1 MEWQT
6 PHLTPDPPVPKS
18 KTKSGHGERT
28 SDWQSPALTGEP
40 AGAAKPQRDGAVQ
53 DDGRQEPG
61 REMTVHPGIA
71 TKDEIRAKA
80 IDGVPN
86 RIESWVEALLLAART
101 IGVQTSPEQIH
112 SAAIWANESEF
123 LDAIVDVAH
132 SAGLTAQFV
141 NWNVRDLS
149 SILLPA
155 LIPISEKSVAMIV
168 SIDGNTVNMVVPVG
182 YQLVERSVPIS
193 QLREFQTH
201 PILLVREREA
211 VQDSRL
217 DDFLTLK
224 PNTWLRDIF
233 LGNKQTIFELC
244 VGSLFG
250 NLLAI
255 STSLFAMLVWD
266 RVIPGRSEATLWV
279 LASGVL
285 LALVIE
291 FCIRSARV
299 TLADHFGKRADL
311 RLSALF
317 FARALDIKSDARPKS
332 PGTLISQLR
341 DLDQLRELL
350 TSTTM
355 GVLIDLPFV
364 VAFLFIIWVIGGPL
378 VWVPIVAIPILILP
392 GALMQMPLSNL
403 AGKGLEESAM
413 RNALL
418 METIH
423 RVEDIKILQAEA
435 RFRNLWNKVNRT
447 SADISMK
454 QRFIASLLMNYTST
468 VQQLA
473 YVGVVIAGVYG
484 ILDGSI
490 SYGAVLACSILTSR
504 TIAPLGMVTAIF
516 TRLQNAK
523 VSKKALDGLL
533 SLPLDHAQNKDKY
546 HTPLLVGSYRFD
558 KVLYGYDPQ
567 APPVIAISDLRIKPG
582 EKVAILGRVGSGKS
596 TLLRLAGGLAQ
607 PQQGQ
612 ILFNGIN
619 MNLIDVADVRRDV
632 GFLMQD
638 ASLFYGTLRDN
649 LLLANPL
656 AQDDE
661 ILEAMR
667 IACADQLLLNQPHGL
682 DLVLREGGM
691 GLSGGQKQTLMLA
704 RLILRS
710 PNVLLLDEPTASLDE
725 ATESAVIQRLGAWAG
740 KRTMLVATHRYAML
754 SLVSRIIVIDG
765 GRIVLDGPRDSVLN
779 TLRQNG
785 QAANNQNDAT
795 NAR

>member
-1 MEWQT
+1 MVQ
-6 PHLTPDPPVPKS
+6 
-18 KTKSGHGERT
+18 
-28 SDWQSPALTGEP
+28 SDC
-40 AGAAKPQRDGAVQ
+40 DC
-53 DDGRQEPG
+53 RQQPG
-61 REMTVHPGIA
+61 PEACGCSVVMTE
-71 TKDEIRAKA
+71 TCIRAKA
-80 IDGVPN
+80 VDGAPAL
-86 RIESWVEALLLAART
+86 IEPWVETLLLAART
-101 IGVQTSPEQIH
+101 IGVQTSPEQIRS
-112 SAAIWANESEF
+112 SAVWANETEF
-123 LDAIVDVAH
+123 LDAVVDVAH

-141 NWNVRDLS
+141 QWNVHDLNG
-149 SILLPA
+149 IILPA
-155 LIPISEKSVAMIV
+155 LLPISATSVAMIV
-168 SIDGNTVNMVVPVG
+168 SVSDDTVNMVVPVG
-182 YQLVERSVPIS
+182 GQPVERSMPVS
-193 QLREFQTH
+193 QLREFRSH
-201 PILLVREREA
+201 PLLLVSEREA
-211 VQDSRL
+211 AQDGRI
-217 DDFLTLK
+217 DDFLTFN
-224 PNTWLRDIF
+224 PNNWLRDIF
-233 LGNKQTIFELC
+233 LGNKKTIFELC

-279 LASGVL
+279 LASGVA

-311 RLSALF
+311 RLSSLF

-332 PGTLISQLR
+332 PGTLIAQLR

-355 GVLIDLPFV
+355 GVIIDLPFV
-364 VAFLFIIWVIGGPL
+364 AAFLFIIWVIGGPL
-378 VWVPIVAIPILILP
+378 VWVPIAVIPILILP
-392 GALMQMPLSNL
+392 GILMQMPLSNL

-423 RVEDIKILQAEA
+423 RVEDIKMLQAEA
-435 RFRNLWNKVNRT
+435 RFRNLWNKANRT

-468 VQQLA
+468 MQQFA
-473 YVGVVIAGVYG
+473 YVGVVVAGVYG
-484 ILDGSI
+484 ILDGSM

-504 TIAPLGMVTAIF
+504 TIAPLGMVTAVF

-546 HTPLLVGSYRFD
+546 HKPSLVGSYQFD

-567 APPVIAISDLRIKPG
+567 EPPVIAIQALRIDPG
-582 EKVAILGRVGSGKS
+582 EKIAILGRVGSGKS

-619 MNLIDVADVRRDV
+619 MSLIDVADVRRDI

-638 ASLFYGTLRDN
+638 SSLFYGTLRDN

-656 AQDDE
+656 AKDE
-661 ILEAMR
+661 DILAAMH
-667 IACADQLLLNQPHGL
+667 IACADQLLLKQSHGL
-682 DLVLREGGM
+682 DLVLREGGV

-704 RLILRS
+704 RLILRA

-725 ATESAVIQRLGAWAG
+725 ATELAVIQRLGQWAG
-740 KRTMLVATHRYAML
+740 NRTMLVATHRYAML
-754 SLVSRIIVIDG
+754 SLVTRIIVIDG

-779 TLRQNG
+779 NLRQQTPVAG
-785 QAANNQNDAT
+785 K
-795 NAR
+795 